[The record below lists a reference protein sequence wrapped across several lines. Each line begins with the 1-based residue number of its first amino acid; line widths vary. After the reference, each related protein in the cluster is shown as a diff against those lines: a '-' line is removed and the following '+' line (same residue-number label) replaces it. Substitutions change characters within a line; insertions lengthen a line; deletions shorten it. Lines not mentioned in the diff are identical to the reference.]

1 MEIKTLEQVDAIK
14 LKPLDEM
21 RGLTWVPRQNQQ
33 KRNRSICD
41 LPWVAE
47 KSRMMVTIQL
57 RRIINAYLGRSSKPV
72 LNRILRLSNFQLQ
85 NSSNSNAVI
94 QIFLCLRDFPFLSQV
109 SPHSSSINICI
120 CIYFAFT
127 RFSLANIW

>member
-1 MEIKTLEQVDAIK
+1 
-14 LKPLDEM
+14 
-21 RGLTWVPRQNQQ
+21 
-33 KRNRSICD
+33 
-41 LPWVAE
+41 
-47 KSRMMVTIQL
+47 MMLTIQL

-109 SPHSSSINICI
+109 SPQSSSIN

-127 RFSLANIW
+127 RFSLANI